1 MDWFSMLSDIGLL
14 GLGFAIG
21 VVGTAIAFLLLLS
34 DIGLLGLGFAIG
46 VVGTAIAFLLF
57 AAAEISKENGKKQ

>member
-1 MDWFSMLSDIGLL
+1 MDWFSM
-14 GLGFAIG
+14 
-21 VVGTAIAFLLLLS
+21 LS